1 MAYGLYIFSALIIA
15 QFTALALEAM
25 GFFGS
30 KKDFEVEGKTVLITG
45 GSQGMGKAVAK
56 LLASKGANVVI
67 VARDEG
73 KLASAFKEISHF
85 IDLLQAAAKSPSIQ
99 RFNAISADVTRP
111 SENKRILAETTAW
124 NHNQPPDIV
133 WQIAGSS
140 TPGLFLETPIEALH
154 AQMDLNYWAATY
166 LSHATLKAWTTPASM
181 STNRTAT
188 GTRHLILTS
197 SSAALCGVAGYTP
210 YSPPKAAMRSLADN
224 LKSELNL
231 YNGARQSPD
240 RDIRASAPE
249 RDIAV
254 HLILP
259 GTIESPGRIT
269 ENRTKHPVTAIL
281 ESGDPVQSEDE
292 VAAVA
297 VKALEA
303 GGYLITTNWLGH
315 LMRAGMLGG
324 SPRNRV
330 VWDTVLGW
338 VVGVAYAFIV
348 PDMEGKVWK
357 YGRETG
363 LGKADGE
370 GK

>member
-30 KKDFEVEGKTVLITG
+30 KKDFEVDGKTVLITG

-67 VARDEG
+67 IARDEG
-73 KLASAFKEISHF
+73 KLAKAFRDIS
-85 IDLLQAAAKSPSIQ
+85 AAAKSPSTQ

-111 SENKRILAETTAW
+111 SENARIHAETTAW
-124 NHNQPPDIV
+124 NNNQPPDIV

-166 LSHATLKAWTTPASM
+166 LSHATLKAWTTPASQ
-181 STNRTAT
+181 STNRSAT

-224 LKSELNL
+224 LKSEMNL

-240 RDIRASAPE
+240 REIRASAPE

-269 ENRTKHPVTAIL
+269 ENLTKHPVTAIL

-297 VKALEA
+297 VKGLE
-303 GGYLITTNWLGH
+303 GGDYLITTNWLGH

-363 LGKADGE
+363 LGREE
-370 GK
+370 GVKDVK